1 MNACSEETERAVVTT
16 YYGATEFELGTL
28 THSAHGSPRKTFS
41 IYHFNRCCPLACGR
55 WRPGIVDVTP
65 LGPWSFEEA
74 LPPAG
79 SGFRACRECL
89 RLGHDPS
96 AGSRR
101 PPSELLDVEQMDAER
116 AREEWA
122 PMDVEQDDSARVSV
136 RPPPPRTQAPCA
148 PPPPSAPTPLSHHQ
162 SDAPT
167 AGATA
172 AAAASAAAPLVRP
185 PRKSRLP
192 TISHPMPRAAS
203 TSCG

>member
-65 LGPWSFEEA
+65 LGPWSFEEP

-101 PPSELLDVEQMDAER
+101 PPSELLDVGHD
-116 AREEWA
+116 
-122 PMDVEQDDSARVSV
+122 PN
-136 RPPPPRTQAPCA
+136 
-148 PPPPSAPTPLSHHQ
+148 PSAPVPQPAVVQAAEFIAPDGTPRPSPRSPPDL
-162 SDAPT
+162 PPI
-167 AGATA
+167 
-172 AAAASAAAPLVRP
+172 SA
-185 PRKSRLP
+185 
-192 TISHPMPRAAS
+192 
-203 TSCG
+203 